1 MNDGDTVRTGEA
13 LPEFPV
19 ARECPFHPP
28 AGYEELRTRGA
39 VTKVRLP
46 GGRTAWAVTGHAEAR
61 ALLADPTMSSDHHRP
76 NFPFAEPAMAALKDR
91 SAGLP
96 VGALVR
102 TDPPEHTTQRRM
114 LIPSFTV
121 RRNAALRPDIQ
132 RIVDER
138 LDAMLDHGSP
148 ADLVSAFALPVAS
161 GTICELLGVPYE
173 DHDFFEEQAR
183 RRFTPGQV
191 VDAFTALADYLDGL
205 IRAKEKSPGDGLLDD
220 LVTEQVVPGRLERSE
235 LVRYAMTLLLAGHDT
250 SAHMIALSVLTLLE
264 HPAQL
269 AALRAEPE
277 LLPGAIEE
285 LLRYLS
291 IIGSLARVATRDIEI
306 GGRLIRAGDGVLIA
320 SGAVNYDA
328 AHFDHPRELDVRR
341 SARNHV
347 AFGYG
352 VHQCIGQ
359 NLARVE
365 MDVALRTLFERVPS
379 LRLAVPA
386 EEVPVKQGL
395 FFGLEELMV
404 AWDGSGEGPQT

>member
-1 MNDGDTVRTGEA
+1 MTIDRIAENKDGTSNG
-13 LPEFPV
+13 LPEFPLT
-19 ARECPFHPP
+19 RECPFQQPS
-28 AGYEELRTRGA
+28 GYAELRDRGP
-39 VTKVRLP
+39 VTEVRLA

-61 ALLADPTMSSDHHRP
+61 KLLADPAMSSDHHRP
-76 NFPFAEPAMAALKDR
+76 NFPLAEPAMAALKNKDI
-91 SAGLP
+91 GLL

-102 TDPPEHTTQRRM
+102 TDPPEHTAQRRM

-121 RRNAALRPDIQ
+121 RRCAALRPNIQ
-132 RIVDER
+132 RIVDAR
-138 LDAMLDHGSP
+138 LAAMLAQGPP

-183 RRFTPGQV
+183 RRFAPGQV
-191 VDAFTALADYLDGL
+191 VDAFTALADYLERL
-205 IRAKEKSPGDGLLDD
+205 IQGKEKSPGDGLLDE
-220 LVTEQVVPGRLERSE
+220 LVVEQVLPGRLARAE
-235 LVRYAMTLLLAGHDT
+235 LVRYAMSLLLAGHDT
-250 SAHMIALSVLTLLE
+250 SANMIALSVLALLE
-264 HPAQL
+264 HPEQL
-269 AALRAEPE
+269 AALREDPA

-291 IIGSLARVATRDIEI
+291 IIGSLARVATKDIEV
-306 GGRLIRAGDGVLIA
+306 GGRRIRAGDGVLIA
-320 SGAVNYDA
+320 GGAVNHDPSQF
-328 AHFDHPRELDVRR
+328 HRPQELNVHR

-365 MDVALRTLFERVPS
+365 METALRTLFARIPT

-386 EEVPVKQGL
+386 DEVPMNQGL
-395 FFGLEELMV
+395 FFGIGELRV
-404 AWDGSGEGPQT
+404 TW